1 MFKDNHS
8 SSRFKPLK
16 ILLFTGVFIAFI
28 MAVSTIVML
37 LWNAILPEV
46 TGFKP
51 LNLWQAAGLLVLAK
65 ILFGGFGSH
74 RRPWKHSEKRE
85 AMHQWMNMNEEE
97 RAAAK
102 SRWQEYCNQKKINKK

>member
-51 LNLWQAAGLLVLAK
+51 LNLWQAAGLLVLSK
-65 ILFGGFGSH
+65 ILFGGFRRRGQHWRDAKKEDGSN
-74 RRPWKHSEKRE
+74 KL
-85 AMHQWMNMNEEE
+85 MNMNNEE